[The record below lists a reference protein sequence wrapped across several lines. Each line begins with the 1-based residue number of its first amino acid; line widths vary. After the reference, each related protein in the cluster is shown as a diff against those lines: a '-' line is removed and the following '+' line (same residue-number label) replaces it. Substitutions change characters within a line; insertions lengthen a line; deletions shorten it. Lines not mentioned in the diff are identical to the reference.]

1 MSREIKHHV
10 LLIPNLVE
18 VSANSYIPSTD
29 YLYARSAATSG
40 SPYYR
45 YAERYQATFERNGV
59 KLEIRKSG
67 GSLANACRWRFPSG
81 WI

>member
-29 YLYARSAATSG
+29 YLYA
-40 SPYYR
+40 
-45 YAERYQATFERNGV
+45 QATFERNGV
-59 KLEIRKSG
+59 KLEIRESG